1 MRVSWRAALAI
12 AATCISAGLA
22 GLAAAPAHA
31 AGTAATGSA
40 ASSRPAAG
48 PADTHYT
55 TSGELAGVAAAS
67 AADAWAVGGTGE
79 DFSGKVVML
88 HWNGAKWS
96 RVTSPKVLTGTG
108 ALRGITVVSATDAW
122 AVGYTVTGDG
132 YYTLLLHWNGRTWSR
147 VTSPP
152 SIGGMLV
159 AVTATA
165 SGGWA
170 VGYTHPGGAAIF
182 PLILRLTGTTW
193 SRPKTTYGTHADD
206 DVTLDGVAVTSA
218 GTAWAAGGTQETG
231 GLARWNGSAWTSE
244 YSLFPLPNAYNFDA
258 LAAGPGGTA
267 FVVGLEW
274 AGSSPGPF
282 SARLTGTTWKKVTVS
297 APSNAQLNAVTFAP
311 GGTAWAAGA
320 VGTRGLI
327 VRWTGSAWARVTS
340 PSPGPSSA
348 IGGLGFSASNCG
360 WAVGTSG
367 SDTLILHWNG
377 KTWS

>member
-1 MRVSWRAALAI
+1 MAAI
-12 AATCISAGLA
+12 AATGISVGLA
-22 GLAAAPAHA
+22 GLAGGPAHA
-31 AGTAATGSA
+31 AA
-40 ASSRPAAG
+40 RPAARQFSTPG
-48 PADTHYT
+48 GLT
-55 TSGELAGVAAAS
+55 GVAATS
-67 AADAWAVGGTGE
+67 AANAWAVGYAGRLFG
-79 DFSGKVVML
+79 SKVLLL

-96 RVTSPKVLTGTG
+96 RITGPAVLTGAG
-108 ALRGITVVSATDAW
+108 ALTGITVVSAKDAW
-122 AVGYTVTGDG
+122 AVGYTGT
-132 YYTLLLHWNGRTWSR
+132 YASEHTLLLHWNGRTWSQ
-147 VTSPP
+147 VTSPRP
-152 SIGGMLV
+152 VGGTLT

-170 VGYTHPGGAAIF
+170 VGDLHPGGASYS
-182 PLILRLTGTTW
+182 PLILRLKGTTW
-193 SRPKTTYGTHADD
+193 SRPKTAYGTHADD

-231 GLARWNGSAWTSE
+231 GLARWNGRTWTSE

-311 GGTAWAAGA
+311 GGAGWAAGA
-320 VGTRGLI
+320 AGSRTLI
-327 VRWTGSAWARVTS
+327 VKWTGSAWARIAS
-340 PSPGPSSA
+340 PSPGSPSA
-348 IGGLGFSASNCG
+348 VGGLGFSAANDG

-367 SDTLILHWNG
+367 PDTLILHWNG